1 MADFNAAGM
10 INNPA
15 SKSLVKALSKEGR
28 FANQL
33 PDNEQAGAL
42 FELITGK
49 IKERLLQLPE
59 LRREAIQDLQGMF
72 PGKDVMGKKF
82 FKLLGEAEHPS
93 YRIIKDLQNE
103 VKALNRGLGELLTTD
118 SKFFLEEGLFKN
130 LLEQDLSSSA
140 LADTL
145 KAFDSKMSGFRQMI
159 QKVGHHRHLSSF
171 RDLLI
176 NAQGDKKWVD
186 TFLGLV
192 KEGGFKIGDRGLT
205 FIDPLA
211 HKVFSTKDIDGK
223 KFFNPK
229 GVLKQMGVKPFSA
242 TEQSIYSDL
251 QNEIAKHFAHSNIFA
266 RGTRGYD
273 LSTDL
278 ARFSPQDAY
287 KIAEPLL
294 DIENISALKGQ
305 QIDQLLE
312 ATKVKLDKG
321 IYKNADEAVI
331 ALTNQ
336 LKRLEV
342 PDVDDLLARHD
353 YRLRKI
359 VDKQPLGFLRRTGLP
374 TESILSV
381 IPSGSGQLLK
391 DSIKNVATKVDKVTD
406 FIPGSKFAKKHG
418 FTVLGLL
425 GDTAK
430 VLADEHQPERV
441 GTESEI
447 GTTNFKRNEYAQAA
461 VNLDRVSGAT
471 GYASLIPG
479 PTRGPFAG
487 ISILTSF
494 GGDRARHL
502 AANYKSDVDK
512 VTTSL
517 LPGTNQ
523 DDPGLDKRFQS
534 KVDEGVY
541 SHSEEN
547 PVEIKEKD
555 TNFIED
561 LFWNV
566 EKWKYG
572 VK

>member
-28 FANQL
+28 FASQS
-33 PDNEQAGAL
+33 PDNEQAAAL

-49 IKERLLQLPE
+49 IKERLLQIPE

-118 SKFFLEEGLFKN
+118 SKFFLEEGLFNN
-130 LLEQDLSSSA
+130 LLSQDLSSSA

-145 KAFDSKMSGFRQMI
+145 KAFDSKMSGFRQAI
-159 QKVGHHRHLSSF
+159 KKVGHHRHLSSF

-176 NAQGDKKWVD
+176 NAQGDKKWVN

-192 KEGGFKIGDRGLT
+192 EEGGYRIGDKGLT

-211 HKVFSTKDIDGK
+211 HKVFSTKDIAGK

-229 GVLKQMGVKPFSA
+229 GILKEMGVKPFSA

-278 ARFSPQDAY
+278 ARFSPEDAY
-287 KIAEPLL
+287 RIARPLL
-294 DIENISALKGQ
+294 DIENVSALKGE

-312 ATKVKLDKG
+312 ATKAKLDKG
-321 IYKNADEAVI
+321 VYKTTEEAII

-336 LKRLEV
+336 LKRLEI
-342 PDVDDLLARHD
+342 PNTDSLLDEYNNSLKVA
-353 YRLRKI
+353 I
-359 VDKQPLGFLRRTGLP
+359 SKQPLGFLSRKGLP

-381 IPSGSGQLLK
+381 IPSGSGQLVK
-391 DSIKNVATKVDKVTD
+391 DSIKNIATKVDKVTD
-406 FIPGSKFAKKHG
+406 FIPGSKFAKRHG

-430 VLADEHQPERV
+430 VLADEHQPKRV

-447 GTTNFKRNEYAQAA
+447 GTTNYMRNQYAQAA
-461 VNLDRVSGAT
+461 VDLDRVSGWT
-471 GYASLIPG
+471 GIASLAPG
-479 PTRGPFAG
+479 PQRWPLAG
-487 ISILTSF
+487 VSILTSF
-494 GGDRARHL
+494 SADKARHQ
-502 AANYKSDVDK
+502 AATYKSDLDK
-512 VTTSL
+512 VTDSL
-517 LPGTNQ
+517 LPGTNP
-523 DDPGLDKRFQS
+523 DDPGLDARFES
-534 KVDEGVY
+534 KVNQGVY
-541 SHSEEN
+541 SHSEDN

-555 TNFIED
+555 TNFIEE